1 MKYNIEVDEQ
11 LNDILIR
18 NANRRN
24 TDVPTLIAEMLKHY
38 VIDAHIMEQNSLWQ
52 DGINACAE
60 INLDWANL

>member
-11 LNDILIR
+11 LNDVLIR
-18 NANRRN
+18 NANKRN
-24 TDVPTLIAEMLKHY
+24 TDVPTLIAEMLKQY

-52 DGINACAE
+52 DGINDCAE